1 MRRTSV
7 RVVSLAAT
15 VALIGAGA
23 LVASAPA
30 YAAGP
35 IIVVPPFTAA
45 SNPAWQVPAG
55 VHSITY
61 RVVGGPG
68 GDGAGQHGGLGGD
81 PLEIEGTLAVEPG
94 WDLIISAGQAGGNAT
109 GTQRNAGGLPGLG
122 GDGYVAGG
130 DGGQSGNIGRPGA
143 GGGGSSAIVIDNGG
157 DPAYA
162 AVVAGGAGGGG
173 GRGLDDII
181 PPLIDACVGGA
192 GGDSGLV
199 GTGGV
204 GQALVCGTSNFGAVG
219 LVYDL
224 SGGDAPSVANPNFG
238 QGYYSS
244 GGAGGGG
251 GGAGGAG
258 NFANQDNAIGTG
270 SSGGGGGAGG
280 ASLIPGDATSS
291 ILADAT
297 SGVVEISYQVEFITV
312 TEAVV
317 NPKPAAPGQNVTI
330 TATVEN
336 VEGNDD
342 PTGTVDFS
350 IPGCDAVV
358 LDTGTAGD
366 SESTAECTFVAGD
379 PSTVVYGVWYTPGLL
394 APFAPSN
401 TEAEVVIAKILP
413 ATGPGLNAPLIAGGS
428 ALLLLLG
435 GAFVLLRRRGE
446 AA

>member
-7 RVVSLAAT
+7 RVASIAAT

-30 YAAGP
+30 NAAGP

-45 SNPAWQVPAG
+45 SNPAWEVPAG

-68 GDGAGQHGGLGGD
+68 GNGAGVHGGLGGD
-81 PLEIEGTLAVEPG
+81 PIQIQGTLAVEPG
-94 WDLIISAGQAGGNAT
+94 WDLLIYAGQAGGDAT

-122 GDGYVAGG
+122 GDGWVDGG
-130 DGGQSGNIGRPGA
+130 AGGQSGNVGRPGA
-143 GGGGSSAIVIDNGG
+143 GGGGSSAIIIDDGS
-157 DPAYA
+157 PSA

-192 GGDSGLV
+192 GGDSGDV

-224 SGGDAPSVANPNFG
+224 TGGTAPSVANPNFG

-244 GGAGGGG
+244 GGGGGGG

-258 NFANQDNAIGTG
+258 NFANQDNAIGSG

-280 ASLIPGDATSS
+280 ASLIPSGATSS

-317 NPKPAAPGQNVTI
+317 SPKPAAPGQNVTI

-350 IPGCDAVV
+350 IPGCNAVA

-401 TEAEVVIAKILP
+401 TEAEVVIAKVLP
-413 ATGPGLNAPLIAGGS
+413 ATGPGLNPLLIAGGS
-428 ALLLLLG
+428 TLLLLLG
-435 GAFVLLRRRGE
+435 GALILLRRRTV
-446 AA
+446 